1 MSLIARSFSLPLS
14 LFRKRWK
21 IFVHKDTA
29 VCDKWRYRRKEAP
42 LHVRRTNLLS
52 VALQRGFT
60 DDSTS
65 PSIRQKLP
73 QSWKQFEGVGHGF
86 ACIMSYTPFFPSYF
100 GFHCWHATI
109 WILSTVAGIPEDSN
123 YLSSIRTDFFFL
135 FLWESIYRL
144 KPLVIAIIAHVN
156 WATSNN
162 CPLTHNDLK
171 CRFNHLKSLF

>member
-1 MSLIARSFSLPLS
+1 MSLIARSFSPPLR

-29 VCDKWRYRRKEAP
+29 VCDKWRYRREEAP

-52 VALQRGFT
+52 VALQQGFT

-73 QSWKQFEGVGHGF
+73 QSWKQFEGVCHGF
-86 ACIMSYTPFFPSYF
+86 ACIMSYTQFFPSYF

-109 WILSTVAGIPEDSN
+109 WILSPVVGIPKTATI
-123 YLSSIRTDFFFL
+123 YLLFGQIFFF
-135 FLWESIYRL
+135 FFYERAYI
-144 KPLVIAIIAHVN
+144 
-156 WATSNN
+156 
-162 CPLTHNDLK
+162 D
-171 CRFNHLKSLF
+171 